1 MRLRTRTI
9 SLVFFFVALSA
20 VSLSLAGRY
29 YLYPKFIQL
38 EDEQAIRNANIGL
51 ELLNSEVNFMAE
63 RPPDWGYWDDTFEFV
78 KNRSPEYI
86 VSNLEAGSQ
95 ISLQANLIAIYDRQ
109 GNKVWARAML
119 LDKQEIISLDE
130 YELEKL
136 PLSHPMLSHEDS
148 PTTRAGIMN
157 SSYGPIFLA
166 STPILHSDRT
176 GTSQGTFMFGRLFNP
191 EKIRRIATQAG
202 LELKLSPHVINVPDL
217 RPVSAKKEFARLQ
230 HTPLIIS
237 RMHGLTQVKTTLFS
251 IDDKPII
258 DMLVSMPSDISKRGR
273 KTLDAITTAIFLAGL
288 FLSLVLTY
296 MLNRSVIAPISRITK
311 HLAHIGNQ
319 EDIDPR
325 IKLERDDEIGD
336 LANEFDQML
345 QRLNDTRKRLFQQS
359 YQTGASEMASG
370 VIQDINKSIQPL
382 RENMELPI
390 SLLDRSHTSTSASL
404 IHELADTKVGNHR
417 FIEITQQL
425 LDLNNEQALL
435 LAEARSEMRRLRIN
449 VEDLQEVVSD
459 YSKFVSR
466 ATDNGVVSVA
476 NLIDTASKK
485 LNVEERKLL
494 KFDIDHAV
502 YRATPVAAS
511 QNLLQQVINVVIAH
525 FVDAAEKTGPTPLT
539 LRITCRTESLQGNT
553 RLHFCFDD
561 NRPRMSTVE
570 FQAYLADNWTATQAA
585 NGLGLGLAWAET
597 AITSMLGTLSAEPSQ
612 LLDGVAIHLVLPR
625 AKVEEH

>member
-9 SLVFFFVALSA
+9 LLVFFFVALSA
-20 VSLSLAGRY
+20 LSLTLAGRF

-38 EDEQAIRNANIGL
+38 ENEQAIRNANIGL
-51 ELLNSEVNFMAE
+51 ELLNSEVNFMAD

-78 KNRSPEYI
+78 HDRNKEYI
-86 VSNLEAGSQ
+86 TSNLEAGSQ

-119 LDKQEIISLDE
+119 LDTQKIISLDE

-136 PLSHPMLSHEDS
+136 PLSHPMLSHEDR

-166 STPILHSDRT
+166 STPILRSDRT
-176 GTSQGTFMFGRLFNP
+176 GVSQGTFMFGRLFNP
-191 EKIRRIATQAG
+191 EKVRRIATQAG
-202 LELKLSPHVINVPDL
+202 LELKLSPHVAGVSDL
-217 RPVSAKKEFARLQ
+217 RPTSAKKEFARLQ
-230 HTPLIIS
+230 HTPLVIS
-237 RMHGLTQVKTTLFS
+237 RTDKLTQVKTTLFS

-258 DMLVSMPSDISKRGR
+258 DMLVSMPSDISRRGM
-273 KTLDAITTAIFLAGL
+273 KTLDAITIAIFLAGL

-296 MLNRSVIAPISRITK
+296 MLNRSVTAPISRITR

-319 EDIDPR
+319 EDIAAR

-345 QRLNDTRKRLFQQS
+345 QRLSDTRKRLFQQS
-359 YQTGASEMASG
+359 YKTGASEMASG
-370 VIQDINKSIQPL
+370 VIQDINKSMQPL

-390 SLLDRSHTSTSASL
+390 SLLDRAHTSTSASL

-435 LAEARSEMRRLRIN
+435 LAEARSEMRRLRIG
-449 VEDLQEVVSD
+449 VEQLQEVISD
-459 YSKFVSR
+459 YSKFISQG
-466 ATDNGVVSVA
+466 TETGIVSVSSLL
-476 NLIDTASKK
+476 NTASKK
-485 LNVEERKLL
+485 LSADERKLL
-494 KFDIDHAV
+494 NIDIDPAV
-502 YRATPVAAS
+502 YRVASAAAS
-511 QNLLQQVINVVIAH
+511 PSLLQQVIHVVITH
-525 FVDAAEKTGPTPLT
+525 FVGAAELADKPPLH
-539 LRITCRTESLQGNT
+539 LRITCRTEMSHGNA

-561 NRPRMSTVE
+561 DRPRMTNDGFS
-570 FQAYLADNWTATQAA
+570 QYLSENWSSA
-585 NGLGLGLAWAET
+585 NIETGLNLPWAET
-597 AITSMLGTLSAEPSQ
+597 AITSMSGKLYAEPSQ
-612 LLDGVAIHLVLPR
+612 LLEGVAIHLILPR
-625 AKVEEH
+625 AKLDEK